1 MNIISSHRTKQL
13 CSILLAAITLGAVS
27 SAVHALDL
35 LPDIFSKPKIIKAL
49 WKEQEQFVALTPQG
63 TKGETYPANAHPITL
78 DGSDIEAALKSLQL
92 WDKGGFFRNEES
104 HPVFSG
110 QEGAVLGRYISES
123 LQKAKPNEDVIFT
136 IRGYDSV
143 AFDVAKERQWSSGRV
158 FFVNGKLNLIIG
170 TFKLKKDRG
179 IRNAEASAGIIDNYD
194 DLYFDPGWRSK
205 QTGKMPGRI
214 VASSGITYLGG
225 EKSSRPDWVLID
237 VKTAALAY
245 RNALIP
251 EEQKKSTEKAKQDS
265 AKLTLERR
273 EMREEMARLRQQ
285 LKELQAGSGGAK
297 SVEERLSTLEALLAK
312 KMISQDEYQRRR
324 TEILKDI

>member
-1 MNIISSHRTKQL
+1 MLIVM
-13 CSILLAAITLGAVS
+13 TLGVVS
-27 SAVHALDL
+27 SAAHALDL

-63 TKGETYPANAHPITL
+63 VKGETYPANAQPITL

-104 HPVFSG
+104 HPVFGG
-110 QEGAVLGRYISES
+110 QEGALLGRYISEA

-158 FFVNGKLNLIIG
+158 FYVNGKLNLIIG

-179 IRNAEASAGIIDNYD
+179 IRSAEASAGIIDNYD

-245 RNALIP
+245 RDALIP
-251 EEQKKSTEKAKQDS
+251 EEQKKSTEKTKQDS

-285 LKELQAGSGGAK
+285 LKELQAGGGGGAK
-297 SVEERLSTLEALLAK
+297 SVEERLATLEALLTK